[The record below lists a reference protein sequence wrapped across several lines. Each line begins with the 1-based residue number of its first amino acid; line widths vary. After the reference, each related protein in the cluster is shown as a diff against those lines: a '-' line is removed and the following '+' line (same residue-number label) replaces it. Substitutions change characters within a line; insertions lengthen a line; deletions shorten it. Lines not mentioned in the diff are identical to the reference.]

1 MSNPGSG
8 SHGTDSVTSAGGGGE
23 SIPTRRRI
31 IDAAMSLVEE
41 RGMTE
46 VSMTAIAER
55 AALSRQTIYNN
66 FANVEAA
73 VCAYLI
79 DEIDD
84 MVAEIDGRLAAMGDP
99 ATQLREFIRM
109 AMHRFA
115 GHDFIISLRTAMSP
129 ETEGVVA
136 AHLAHAQRVL
146 GRIIDEGVES
156 GDFRT
161 HMPSEVIAEIVF
173 HMVGGL
179 APAIARGGDPDL
191 TAHRV
196 SVMLLEGLR
205 C

>member
-1 MSNPGSG
+1 MSN
-8 SHGTDSVTSAGGGGE
+8 HGADRCDPMTAADGGE

-79 DEIDD
+79 EEIDD
-84 MVAEIDGRLAAMGDP
+84 MVAEIDARLAAMGDP
-99 ATQLREFIRM
+99 AVQLREFIRM

-136 AHLAHAQRVL
+136 AHLAHQVRPGPGL
-146 GRIIDEGVES
+146 LRNSSSS
-156 GDFRT
+156 GFPET
-161 HMPSEVIAEIVF
+161 
-173 HMVGGL
+173 
-179 APAIARGGDPDL
+179 
-191 TAHRV
+191 
-196 SVMLLEGLR
+196 
-205 C
+205 

>member
-1 MSNPGSG
+1 MSN
-8 SHGTDSVTSAGGGGE
+8 HGADRGDPMTAADGGE

-79 DEIDD
+79 EEIDD

-99 ATQLREFIRM
+99 AVQLREFIRM

-115 GHDFIISLRTAMSP
+115 GHDFIVSLRMAMSP

-136 AHLAHAQRVL
+136 AHLAHAQGVL
-146 GRIIDEGVES
+146 GRIIEEGVES

-161 HMPSEVIAEIVF
+161 RMPGDVTAETIF
-173 HMVGGL
+173 HMIGGL
-179 APAIARGGDPDL
+179 APAIARGADPDL
-191 TAHRV
+191 TAERV

>member
-1 MSNPGSG
+1 MSNLGSG
-8 SHGTDSVTSAGGGGE
+8 SVPADGGGGMNV
-23 SIPTRRRI
+23 STRRRI

-41 RGMTE
+41 RGIAE
-46 VSMTAIAER
+46 VSMSAIAER

-73 VCAYLI
+73 VCAYMI

-84 MVAEIDGRLAAMGDP
+84 MVADIDAQLAAMGDP
-99 ATQLREFIRM
+99 ASQLREFIRM

-115 GHDFIISLRTAMSP
+115 GHDFIISLRMAMSP
-129 ETEGVVA
+129 ETEGVIA
-136 AHLAHAQRVL
+136 THLSHAQRVL

-161 HMPSEVIAEIVF
+161 HMPGEVISETIF

-179 APAIARGGDPDL
+179 APFIARGGDPDV
-191 TAHRV
+191 TAERV
-196 SVMLLEGLR
+196 STMLLEGLR

>member
-1 MSNPGSG
+1 MSNPGFESDGPGSTATSG
-8 SHGTDSVTSAGGGGE
+8 GGGDSVT
-23 SIPTRRRI
+23 TRRRI

-41 RGMTE
+41 RGITE

-55 AALSRQTIYNN
+55 AALSRQTIYNH

-73 VCAYLI
+73 VCAYMI
-79 DEIDD
+79 DEIDE
-84 MVAEIDGRLAAMGDP
+84 MVADIDARLAAMGDP
-99 ATQLREFIRM
+99 AAQLREFIRM

-115 GHDFIISLRTAMSP
+115 SHDFVLSLRMAMSP
-129 ETEGVVA
+129 DTEGVIA
-136 AHLAHAQRVL
+136 THLAHAQRVL

-161 HMPSEVIAEIVF
+161 HMPSDAVSETVF

-179 APAIARGGDPDL
+179 APFIGRGGDPDL
-191 TAHRV
+191 TADRV
-196 SVMLLEGLR
+196 STMLLEGLR

>member
-1 MSNPGSG
+1 MSNAGPGS
-8 SHGTDSVTSAGGGGE
+8 AGAAEHGGE
-23 SIPTRRRI
+23 HVSTTRRRI

-41 RGMTE
+41 RGITE

-55 AALSRQTIYNN
+55 AALSRQTLYNN

-73 VCAYLI
+73 VCAYMI
-79 DEIDD
+79 DEIDE
-84 MVAEIDGRLAAMGDP
+84 MVAEIDARLAAMGDP

-115 GHDFIISLRTAMSP
+115 GHDFMLSLRMAMSP
-129 ETEGVVA
+129 ETEDVIA
-136 AHLAHAQRVL
+136 THLAHAQRVL
-146 GRIIDEGVES
+146 GRIVEEGVES

-161 HMPSEVIAEIVF
+161 HMPSNVISETIF

-179 APAIARGGDPDL
+179 APSIARGGDPDL

-196 SVMLLEGLR
+196 STMLLDGLR

>member
-1 MSNPGSG
+1 MSN
-8 SHGTDSVTSAGGGGE
+8 HGPDENS
-23 SIPTRRRI
+23 TRRRI

-73 VCAYLI
+73 VCAYMVA
-79 DEIDD
+79 EIDD
-84 MVAEIDGRLAAMGDP
+84 MVAEIDARLAAMGDP
-99 ATQLREFIRM
+99 AAQLREFIRM

-115 GHDFIISLRTAMSP
+115 NHDFIMSLRMGMSP
-129 ETEGVVA
+129 ETEGVIA

-161 HMPSEVIAEIVF
+161 HMPSDVIAETIF

-179 APAIARGGDPDL
+179 APFIGHGGDPDL
-191 TAHRV
+191 TAQRV